1 MKLSVVVPL
10 LNEQDNLV
18 PLYEQVSAVLRD
30 LGADYEFIFV
40 DDGSTDESAARIAAL
55 HARDPRVKLLS
66 FSRNFGHQTALS
78 AGLDHA
84 TGDSVISM
92 DADLQHPPDVIPQL
106 VARWRAG
113 YDIVYTVRQS
123 TDDVGLVLRLVSG
136 AFYRV
141 FRWLSRLDLPAN
153 TADFRLLDRKVVLAL
168 RTLRERT
175 RFLRGLTRWVGYR
188 SIGVPY
194 RARARLSGTRKYTYR
209 SMFRFALD
217 ATLSFSTFP
226 LRLAVY
232 LGALEALLGV
242 LYAFFAFLS
251 WLLVG
256 NVVPGWTSVII
267 LVAIVGGIQLLLTGI
282 IGLYIGKIYEETK
295 QRPLYIVREAIGFET
310 SVEQTARGDSPLT
323 ARRETRHDAAIL

>member
-1 MKLSVVVPL
+1 
-10 LNEQDNLV
+10 
-18 PLYEQVSAVLRD
+18 
-30 LGADYEFIFV
+30 
-40 DDGSTDESAARIAAL
+40 
-55 HARDPRVKLLS
+55 
-66 FSRNFGHQTALS
+66 
-78 AGLDHA
+78 
-84 TGDSVISM
+84 
-92 DADLQHPPDVIPQL
+92 
-106 VARWRAG
+106 
-113 YDIVYTVRQS
+113 
-123 TDDVGLVLRLVSG
+123 VLRLVSG

-232 LGALEALLGV
+232 LGALEALLGI
-242 LYAFFAFLS
+242 LYAIFAFLS

-295 QRPLYIVREAIGFET
+295 RRPLYIVREAVGFDT
-310 SVEQTARGDSPLT
+310 SVEQTTRGDPLLT
-323 ARRETRHDAAIL
+323 LHRDTEHDAATL